1 MAAPAEE
8 EEAFESYD
16 SVFLFLNNSV
26 QGSFAMLQMSFDA
39 FWLPCACPGRSFEAR
54 GHERSY
60 AISSPSAAL
69 QPASLQAKS
78 QKDATKDSEVY
89 KKLFTKDDRRN
100 AFVFAFGGTD
110 KLHDRAVHIDAR
122 QRSFPGPRRPGR
134 RRRRFGC

>member
-69 QPASLQAKS
+69 QPAGLQAKS

-100 AFVFAFGGTD
+100 AFVFAFGGTE
-110 KLHDRAVHIDAR
+110 AA
-122 QRSFPGPRRPGR
+122 
-134 RRRRFGC
+134 